1 MAKQNEAFKGS
12 ISLKEETL
20 NPNNLKRMVTLT
32 DEAFTYIEN
41 YQRICKKVLREAQK
55 KGKIM
60 CMLQSQWINQKP
72 CGD

>member
-1 MAKQNEAFKGS
+1 MGMAKQNEAFKGS

-41 YQRICKKVLREAQK
+41 YQRIHKNVLREAK
-55 KGKIM
+55 KREKDVYVTE
-60 CMLQSQWINQKP
+60 SVDKSKAT
-72 CGD
+72 